1 MDTINSSLKKTPVA
15 IIGLS
20 AMFADA
26 SNVKEYWN
34 NIINQKDSI
43 VDVPESRWK
52 IEDYYD
58 ADPTIADKTYC
69 KKGGFIPDIDFNPME
84 FGLPPNIL
92 EVTDVSQLLSLI
104 GARDAFEDA
113 GYGRES
119 GKFTALLKEKTGVIL
134 GVGGGQ
140 KLITPLTSRLQAP
153 IWEKALKSSG
163 ISDADIPHIIEKIK
177 KAYVGWNENSF
188 PGMLGNVISGRITN
202 RFDLGGI
209 NSVVD
214 AACAAS
220 LSAIKMAVSE
230 LIEGRCDMMLTG
242 GVDTDNSPFMYM
254 SFSKTPAFSQ
264 KGSIRPFDIDSDG
277 MLIGEGIGML
287 VLKRLEDA
295 ERDGDRVYGLL
306 TGVGSSSDG
315 RYKSVYAPR
324 PHGQALAMQR
334 AYDEAGYDASTVK
347 LIEGHGTATG
357 AGDAAE
363 FESMSMVFGKS
374 DTTKNHIAIGS
385 VKSQI
390 GHTKSAA
397 GAAGMIKA
405 ALALYHK
412 VLPGTIN
419 VTKPHEKFEIENSP
433 FYVNAETRPWFK
445 NGVPRRAGISAFGFG
460 GVNVHFAM
468 EEYENKTSFTDRVHQ
483 TFHSIYLKATNA
495 NDLLTHL
502 KNTVVGLNSKETTT
516 AYYNLK
522 ESSKQGT
529 AKQSEARLGFVAES
543 LEDCISKLEIA
554 VKQLENNKEAWS
566 HPKEIFFRPNGISS
580 SIKVASL
587 FSGQG
592 SQYANMAKEATSSFE
607 TLQQTIAAFDAK
619 KGYDLATKI
628 YPKPVFTAE
637 DKDSL
642 EKNITN
648 TEFAQPAIGA
658 ISLGYYK
665 VFKNAGLVSDMVA
678 GHSFG
683 ELTALCASGVL
694 SETDYITLAIAR
706 GEAMAGKNAN
716 GDAGM
721 MLAVKAATSEIQS
734 LIASIPGVSIANI
747 NASNQL
753 VLGGTTEGITKAKTL
768 LDTKN
773 YRSVLLP
780 VSAAFHTDCVGHAQQ
795 PFEKSIQAIEFSSP
809 VIPVYSNSTG
819 NAYPTETPKIKN
831 ILAQHILNTVDFKT
845 EIENMYAAGARVFVE
860 FGPKSILTN
869 LVKDILADKEH
880 FVVATNAKATKN
892 SDLQI
897 REAAIQLQVL
907 GCELG
912 AIDSN
917 ARQVAAPSVQPKMA
931 VKIAGNNYVS
941 PATQKVYN
949 DALNNGFKVSN
960 TTEIIKTVE
969 VIKEVI
975 KEVPVSINKISTDQ
989 VTEEDMK
996 STIIKSAI
1004 DGIKENQSKTLDM
1017 FQAILTEQNKQTAQL
1032 LALLSDNFGGEQ
1044 NSENAAI
1051 DVKIPTA
1058 ASPAA
1063 PSVVPAA
1070 QTNETTKP
1078 IAPPVV
1084 EQDVPAEGNSE
1095 MLDLMLGVVADK
1107 TGYPAEMLELSM
1119 DMEAD
1124 LGIDSIK
1131 RVEIFGAITEQS
1143 DKLTDINPNDLAE
1156 LRTLQEIVDYISTKA
1171 GISATKSSAAPS
1183 VVPAAQTVVNTDPIA
1198 TPVVETAVSTEGNS
1212 EMLDLMLSVV
1222 ADKTGYPAEMLELSM
1237 DMEADLGID
1246 SIKRVEIFGAI
1257 TEQSDKLTDI
1267 NPNDLAELR
1276 TLQEIVDYISTK
1288 AGISATTSTDVP
1300 SSFQAAQTNE
1310 TTKPIATPVVE
1321 TAVSTEGNSE
1331 MLDLML
1337 SVVADKT
1344 GYPAEMLELS
1354 MDMEADLGID
1364 SIKRVEI
1371 FGAITEQSDKLT
1383 DINPNDLAELRTLQE
1398 IVDYISTKAGIS
1410 ATTNPD
1416 APSSVP
1422 AAQTNETTKP
1432 IATPVVETGVSTE
1445 GNSEMLDLM
1454 LSVVADKTG
1463 YPAEMLE
1470 LSMDMEADL
1479 GIDSIK
1485 RVEIFGAITEQ
1496 SDKLTDINPN
1506 DLAELR
1512 TLQEIV
1518 DYISTKAGISAT
1530 TSPDA
1535 PSVVPAAQTVVNT
1548 DPIATPVVEHTI
1560 STEGN
1565 SEMLD
1570 LMLTVVADKTG
1581 YPAEMLELSMDME
1594 ADLGIDSIKRVEIFG
1609 AITEQSDKLTDI
1621 NPNDLAELRTLQEIV
1636 DYISTKAGSVIK
1648 KKSISLA

>member
-1 MDTINSSLKKTPVA
+1 MDKVNSSLKKTPVA

-26 SNVKEYWN
+26 SNVDQFWN

-58 ADPTIADKTYC
+58 ADPMVADKTYC
-69 KKGGFIPDIDFNPME
+69 KKGGFIPDVDFNPME

-92 EVTDVSQLLSLI
+92 EVTDASQLLSLI
-104 GARDAFEDA
+104 AARDAFEDA

-119 GKFTALLKEKTGVIL
+119 EKFTALLKEKTGVIL

-153 IWEKALKSSG
+153 IWEAALKSSG
-163 ISDADIPHIIEKIK
+163 ISEADIPHIVEKMK
-177 KAYVGWNENSF
+177 KAYIGWNENSF

-254 SFSKTPAFSQ
+254 SFSKTPAFSR

-277 MLIGEGIGML
+277 MLIGEGVGML

-295 ERDGDRVYGLL
+295 ERDGDRIYGLL

-324 PHGQALAMQR
+324 PQGQALAMQR

-363 FESMSMVFGKS
+363 FKSMSMVFGKN
-374 DTTKNHIAIGS
+374 DATKNHIAIGS

-390 GHTKSAA
+390 GHTKAAA

-419 VTKPHEKFEIENSP
+419 VTKPHDKFGIEKSP

-445 NGVPRRAGISAFGFG
+445 NGVPRRAGLSAFGFG

-468 EEYENKTSFTDRVHQ
+468 EEYEKKTPFTDRMHQ
-483 TFHSIYLKATNA
+483 SFHSIYIKAANTTDLITSLKKTHT
-495 NDLLTHL
+495 DL
-502 KNTVVGLNSKETTT
+502 KSNEFET

-522 ESSKQGT
+522 ETSKQGT
-529 AKQSEARLGFVAES
+529 AKENEARVGFVAET
-543 LEDCISKLEIA
+543 LMDCISKIEISI
-554 VKQLENNKEAWS
+554 KQLENNKEAWS
-566 HPKEIFFRPNGISS
+566 HPVGVYFRPNGIASTT
-580 SIKVASL
+580 KVASL

-607 TLQQTIAAFDAK
+607 TIQQTIADFDAK
-619 KGYDLATKI
+619 KGYDLANKI
-628 YPKPVFTAE
+628 YPKPVFTDE
-637 DKDSL
+637 DKAIQ
-642 EKNITN
+642 EQNIKN

-658 ISLGYYK
+658 ISLGYYN
-665 VFKNAGLVSDMVA
+665 VFKNAGFVSDMVA

-683 ELTALCASGVL
+683 ELTALCAAGVL
-694 SETDYITLAIAR
+694 NQNDYMTLAIAR
-706 GEAMAGKNAN
+706 GEAMGSKNAS
-716 GDAGM
+716 GDAGT
-721 MLAVKAATSEIQS
+721 MLAVKAAASEIEP
-734 LIASIPGVSIANI
+734 LIAPIADVSIANI
-747 NASNQL
+747 NSSSQI
-753 VLGGTTEGITKAKTL
+753 VLGGTTEGIKKAKAL
-768 LDTKN
+768 LDTKKM
-773 YRSVLLP
+773 RSILLP
-780 VSAAFHTDCVGHAQQ
+780 VSAAFHTSCVGHAQK
-795 PFEKSIQAIEFSSP
+795 PFEKSIKTVQFSNP

-819 NAYPTETPKIKN
+819 NAYPTDAATIKKI
-831 ILAQHILNTVDFKT
+831 LGQHILNSVDFKS

-880 FVVATNAKATKN
+880 FVLATNAKATKN

-907 GCELG
+907 GCKID
-912 AIDSN
+912 AIDCN
-917 ARQVAAPSVQPKMA
+917 ARQEKAPLAAPKMA

-941 PATQKVYN
+941 PATQKAYKDVLN
-949 DALNNGFKVSN
+949 DGFKVSG
-960 TTEIIKTVE
+960 TTQQFTKTEEEIKEIEVVSE
-969 VIKEVI
+969 VINAIPTYTNED
-975 KEVPVSINKISTDQ
+975 NTDQ
-989 VTEEDMK
+989 ETEEDMMVDV
-996 STIIKSAI
+996 IKSAI

-1017 FQAILTEQNKQTAQL
+1017 FQSILMEQNKQTAQL
-1032 LALLSDNFGGEQ
+1032 LSLLSGNFSPDE
-1044 NSENAAI
+1044 NLLEAPEAPLTIENAVPEAPAAKT
-1051 DVKIPTA
+1051 VVTPTPAQPTA
-1058 ASPAA
+1058 PVVAPVATPAA
-1063 PSVVPAA
+1063 P
-1070 QTNETTKP
+1070 
-1078 IAPPVV
+1078 
-1084 EQDVPAEGNSE
+1084 
-1095 MLDLMLGVVADK
+1095 VA
-1107 TGYPAEMLELSM
+1107 
-1119 DMEAD
+1119 
-1124 LGIDSIK
+1124 
-1131 RVEIFGAITEQS
+1131 
-1143 DKLTDINPNDLAE
+1143 
-1156 LRTLQEIVDYISTKA
+1156 
-1171 GISATKSSAAPS
+1171 
-1183 VVPAAQTVVNTDPIA
+1183 
-1198 TPVVETAVSTEGNS
+1198 GNS

-1267 NPNDLAELR
+1267 NPNDLTELR
-1276 TLQEIVDYISTK
+1276 TLQEIVDYISSK
-1288 AGISATTSTDVP
+1288 AGISATASAPTPKVEETQKVETP
-1300 SSFQAAQTNE
+1300 VAAQE
-1310 TTKPIATPVVE
+1310 VK
-1321 TAVSTEGNSE
+1321 TAAPAAGNSE

-1383 DINPNDLAELRTLQE
+1383 DINPNDLTELRTLQE
-1398 IVDYISTKAGIS
+1398 IVDYISSKAGIS
-1410 ATTNPD
+1410 ATAS
-1416 APSSVP
+1416 APTPKVEETQKVETPVAAQEVKTATP
-1422 AAQTNETTKP
+1422 AA
-1432 IATPVVETGVSTE
+1432 

-1506 DLAELR
+1506 DLTELR

-1518 DYISTKAGISAT
+1518 DYISSKAGISAT
-1530 TSPDA
+1530 KE
-1535 PSVVPAAQTVVNT
+1535 TVVSKPEATVTETVAT
-1548 DPIATPVVEHTI
+1548 DLFSAAVDDTVTI
-1560 STEGN
+1560 SEEN

-1570 LMLTVVADKTG
+1570 LMLSVVADKTG
-1581 YPAEMLELSMDME
+1581 YPAEMLELNMDME

-1621 NPNDLAELRTLQEIV
+1621 NPNDLTELRTLQEIV
-1636 DYISTKAGSVIK
+1636 DYISSKAGISTK
-1648 KKSISLA
+1648 KKSLSLA

>member
-1 MDTINSSLKKTPVA
+1 MDTITSSLKKTPVA

-26 SNVKEYWN
+26 TNVDQFWN
-34 NIINQKDSI
+34 NIISQKDSI

-58 ADPTIADKTYC
+58 ADPMVADKTYC
-69 KKGGFIPDIDFNPME
+69 KKGGFIPDVDFNPME

-92 EVTDVSQLLSLI
+92 EVTDASQLLALI
-104 GARDAFEDA
+104 AARDAFEDA

-119 GKFTALLKEKTGVIL
+119 EKFTALLKEKTGVIL

-153 IWEKALKSSG
+153 IWEAALKSSG
-163 ISDADIPHIIEKIK
+163 ISEADIPHIVDKMK
-177 KAYVGWNENSF
+177 KAYIGWNENSF

-220 LSAIKMAVSE
+220 LSAVKMAVSE

-254 SFSKTPAFSQ
+254 SFSKTPAFSR
-264 KGSIRPFDIDSDG
+264 KGSIRPFDTDSDG
-277 MLIGEGIGML
+277 MLIGEGVGML

-295 ERDGDRVYGLL
+295 ERDGDRIYGLL

-363 FESMSMVFGKS
+363 FESMSMVFGKN
-374 DTTKNHIAIGS
+374 DATKNHIAIGS

-390 GHTKSAA
+390 GHTKAAA

-419 VTKPHEKFEIENSP
+419 VTKPHDKFGIEKSP

-445 NGVPRRAGISAFGFG
+445 NGVPRRAGLSAFGFG

-468 EEYENKTSFTDRVHQ
+468 EEYEKKTSFTDRIHQ
-483 TFHSIYLKATNA
+483 SFNSIYLKAANA
-495 NDLLTHL
+495 TDLQTSL
-502 KNTVVGLNSKETTT
+502 KNTIDALKSNEAST
-516 AYYNLK
+516 AFYNLK
-522 ESSKQGT
+522 ELSKNGT
-529 AKQSEARLGFVAES
+529 ALENEARLGFVAES

-554 VKQLENNKEAWS
+554 TKQLESNKDAWS
-566 HPKEIFFRPNGISS
+566 HPKGIFFRPTGISS
-580 SIKVASL
+580 TTKIASL

-607 TLQQTIAAFDAK
+607 TIQQTIASFDAK
-619 KGYDLATKI
+619 KEYNLASKI
-628 YPKPVFTAE
+628 YPKPVFTDE
-637 DKDSL
+637 DKATL
-642 EKNITN
+642 EKNITS
-648 TEFAQPAIGA
+648 TDIAQPAIGA
-658 ISLGYYK
+658 ISLGYYN
-665 VFKNAGLVSDMVA
+665 VFKNAGFVSDMVA

-683 ELTALCASGVL
+683 ELTALCASGAI
-694 SETDYITLAIAR
+694 SESDYMTLAIAR
-706 GEAMAGKNAN
+706 GNAMASKNAS
-716 GDAGM
+716 GDAGT
-721 MLAVKAATSEIQS
+721 MLAVKAAASEIEP
-734 LIASIPGVSIANI
+734 LIAAIAGVSIANI
-747 NASNQL
+747 NSSSQI
-753 VLGGTTEGITKAKTL
+753 VLGGTTEGITKAKTV
-768 LDTKN
+768 LDAKKF
-773 YRSVLLP
+773 RSILLP
-780 VSAAFHTDCVGHAQQ
+780 VAAAFHTDCVGHAQK
-795 PFEKSIQAIEFSSP
+795 PFEKSINAIKFSSP
-809 VIPVYSNSTG
+809 AIPVYSNSTG
-819 NAYPTETPKIKN
+819 NAYPKEANKIKE
-831 ILAQHILNTVDFKT
+831 ILGQHILNSVDFKS

-869 LVKDILADKEH
+869 LVKDILKDKEH
-880 FVVATNAKATKN
+880 FVIATNAKATKN

-907 GCELG
+907 GCKID

-917 ARQVAAPSVQPKMA
+917 ARQEKAPLAQPKMA

-941 PATQKVYN
+941 PATQKAYQDV
-949 DALNNGFKVSN
+949 LNNGFKVSGA
-960 TTEIIKTVE
+960 TEIYKTEEEIKEIE
-969 VIKEVI
+969 VISEVI
-975 KEVPVSINKISTDQ
+975 NAIPTYTNEDSKEQ
-989 VTEEDMK
+989 ETEEDMMVDV
-996 STIIKSAI
+996 IKSAI

-1017 FQAILTEQNKQTAQL
+1017 FQTILMEQNKQTAQL
-1032 LALLSDNFGGEQ
+1032 LGLLSGNFSADQ
-1044 NSENAAI
+1044 NVLE
-1051 DVKIPTA
+1051 
-1058 ASPAA
+1058 A
-1063 PSVVPAA
+1063 PSAPLSLENSAPVEETITAPITPQPSEPIAA
-1070 QTNETTKP
+1070 QEPQT
-1078 IAPPVV
+1078 IATPAPVAAPVV
-1084 EQDVPAEGNSE
+1084 ETVVPTQGNSE
-1095 MLDLMLGVVADK
+1095 MLDLMLSVVADK

-1143 DKLTDINPNDLAE
+1143 DKLTDINPNDLTE
-1156 LRTLQEIVDYISTKA
+1156 LRTLQEIVDYISSKA
-1171 GISATKSSAAPS
+1171 GISASA
-1183 VVPAAQTVVNTDPIA
+1183 PIA
-1198 TPVVETAVSTEGNS
+1198 ATQTIATPAPLAAPVVETVVSTQGNSEMLDLMLSVVADKTGYPAEMLELSMDMEADLGIDSIKRVEIFGAITEQSDKLTDINPNDLTELRTLQEIVDYISSKAGISASAPIAATQTIATPAPVAAPVVETVTSSEGNS

-1267 NPNDLAELR
+1267 NPNDLTELR
-1276 TLQEIVDYISTK
+1276 TLQEIVDYISSK
-1288 AGISATTSTDVP
+1288 AGISATTETVVSKPEATVTETVATDLFSAPVD
-1300 SSFQAAQTNE
+1300 E
-1310 TTKPIATPVVE
+1310 TIN
-1321 TAVSTEGNSE
+1321 VSEGNSE

-1383 DINPNDLAELRTLQE
+1383 DINPNDLTELRTLQE
-1398 IVDYISTKAGIS
+1398 IVDYISSKAGIS
-1410 ATTNPD
+1410 T
-1416 APSSVP
+1416 
-1422 AAQTNETTKP
+1422 
-1432 IATPVVETGVSTE
+1432 
-1445 GNSEMLDLM
+1445 
-1454 LSVVADKTG
+1454 
-1463 YPAEMLE
+1463 
-1470 LSMDMEADL
+1470 
-1479 GIDSIK
+1479 
-1485 RVEIFGAITEQ
+1485 
-1496 SDKLTDINPN
+1496 
-1506 DLAELR
+1506 
-1512 TLQEIV
+1512 
-1518 DYISTKAGISAT
+1518 
-1530 TSPDA
+1530 
-1535 PSVVPAAQTVVNT
+1535 
-1548 DPIATPVVEHTI
+1548 
-1560 STEGN
+1560 
-1565 SEMLD
+1565 
-1570 LMLTVVADKTG
+1570 
-1581 YPAEMLELSMDME
+1581 
-1594 ADLGIDSIKRVEIFG
+1594 
-1609 AITEQSDKLTDI
+1609 
-1621 NPNDLAELRTLQEIV
+1621 
-1636 DYISTKAGSVIK
+1636 K
-1648 KKSISLA
+1648 KKSLSLA

>member
-1 MDTINSSLKKTPVA
+1 MNTINSSLKKTPVA

-26 SNVKEYWN
+26 SNVEQFWN
-34 NIINQKDSI
+34 NIIDQKDSI
-43 VDVPESRWK
+43 IDVPESRWK
-52 IEDYYD
+52 IEDYYNP
-58 ADPTIADKTYC
+58 DPRMEDKTYC
-69 KKGGFIPDIDFNPME
+69 KKGGFIPDVDFNPME

-92 EVTDVSQLLSLI
+92 EVTDASQLLALI
-104 GARDAFEDA
+104 AARDAFEDA

-119 GKFTALLKEKTGVIL
+119 DKFTALLKEKTGVIL

-140 KLITPLTSRLQAP
+140 KLITPLTSRLQTP

-163 ISDADIPHIIEKIK
+163 ISDADIPHIVEKMK
-177 KAYVGWNENSF
+177 KAYIGWNENSF

-264 KGSIRPFDIDSDG
+264 KGSIRPFDTDSDG

-295 ERDGDRVYGLL
+295 ERDGDRIYGLL

-363 FESMSMVFGKS
+363 FESMSMVFGKN
-374 DTTKNHIAIGS
+374 DPTLNHIAIGS
-385 VKSQI
+385 IKSQI

-397 GAAGMIKA
+397 GAAGMIKS

-419 VTKPHEKFEIENSP
+419 VTKPHEKFGIEKSP
-433 FYVNAETRPWFK
+433 FYVNAATRPWFR
-445 NGVPRRAGISAFGFG
+445 NGVPRRAGVSAFGFG

-468 EEYENKTSFTDRVHQ
+468 EEYEKSTSFTDRMHQ
-483 TFHSIYLKATNA
+483 AFHNIYIKDTDA
-495 NDLLTHL
+495 NSLLSNL
-502 KNTVVGLNSKETTT
+502 KNTIT
-516 AYYNLK
+516 ALHSEEVNTIFYNLK
-522 ESSKQGT
+522 ETSKQGT
-529 AKQSEARLGFVAES
+529 AKQHEARVGFVAES
-543 LEDCISKLEIA
+543 LVDCISKLEIA
-554 VKQLENNKEAWS
+554 LKQLENNKEAWS
-566 HPKEIFFRPNGISS
+566 HPKGIFYRPNGISS
-580 SIKVASL
+580 TMKVASL

-592 SQYANMAKEATSSFE
+592 SQYANMANEATSSFE
-607 TLQQTIAAFDAK
+607 TIQHTIAAFDSK
-619 KGYDLATKI
+619 KGYDLANKI

-637 DKDSL
+637 DQALL

-665 VFKNAGLVSDMVA
+665 VFKNAGFVSDMNA

-694 SETDYITLAIAR
+694 GEEDYMTLAIAR
-706 GEAMAGKNAN
+706 GKAMASENAN
-716 GDAGM
+716 GDAGT
-721 MLAVKAATSEIQS
+721 MLAVKASASEIQP
-734 LIASIPGVSIANI
+734 LIATIAGVSIANI
-747 NASNQL
+747 NSSNQI
-753 VLGGTTEGITKAKTL
+753 VVAGTTEGVTTAKSL
-768 LDTKN
+768 LDTKK
-773 YRSVLLP
+773 YRSILLP
-780 VSAAFHTDCVGHAQQ
+780 VSAAFHTECVGHAQQ
-795 PFEKSIQAIEFSSP
+795 PFEKSIKEVQFSSP
-809 VIPVYSNSTG
+809 LIPVYSNSTG
-819 NAYPTETPKIKN
+819 TMYPIETSEIKN
-831 ILAQHILNTVDFKT
+831 ILAQHILNPVDFKA

-860 FGPKSILTN
+860 FGPKPILTN
-869 LVKDILADKEH
+869 LVKNILTDKEH

-912 AIDSN
+912 VIDNN
-917 ARQVAAPSVQPKMA
+917 ARQEVTPLGQPKMA

-941 PATQKVYN
+941 PATQKAYKDV
-949 DALNNGFKVSN
+949 LNNGFKVSGA
-960 TTEIIKTVE
+960 TEIIKTVE
-969 VIKEVI
+969 VIKEVV
-975 KEVPVSINKISTDQ
+975 KEVPSALSETKTDKD
-989 VTEEDMK
+989 TEEDMMVDV
-996 STIIKSAI
+996 IKSAI
-1004 DGIKENQSKTLDM
+1004 EGIKENQSKTLDM
-1017 FQAILTEQNKQTAQL
+1017 FQTILTEQNKQTAQL
-1032 LALLSDNFGGEQ
+1032 LNLLSGKVTAEQ
-1044 NSENAAI
+1044 PLL
-1051 DVKIPTA
+1051 KTPTVPVV
-1058 ASPAA
+1058 SIKTPTPAA
-1063 PSVVPAA
+1063 AVVETSVAPTPVQPSTPVATPIA
-1070 QTNETTKP
+1070 QT
-1078 IAPPVV
+1078 VV
-1084 EQDVPAEGNSE
+1084 STEPALGNSE
-1095 MLDLMLGVVADK
+1095 MLDLMLSVVADK

-1143 DKLTDINPNDLAE
+1143 DKLTDINPNDLTE
-1156 LRTLQEIVDYISTKA
+1156 LRTLQEIVDYISSKA
-1171 GISATKSSAAPS
+1171 GIATTATP
-1183 VVPAAQTVVNTDPIA
+1183 PTPTVAIPVA
-1198 TPVVETAVSTEGNS
+1198 TPVVETSTVIEGNSEMLDLMLSVVADKTGYPAEMLELSMDMEADLGIDSIKRVEIFGAITEQSNKLTDINPNDLTELRTLQEIVDYISSKAGIATTATPTASVTASPEATPVATPVAETSTLTEGNS

-1267 NPNDLAELR
+1267 NPNDLTELR
-1276 TLQEIVDYISTK
+1276 TLQEIVDYISSK
-1288 AGISATTSTDVP
+1288 AGISAT
-1300 SSFQAAQTNE
+1300 
-1310 TTKPIATPVVE
+1310 ATPKAPSAASPATTPVAAPVTAPVVAAVEVISNDLFSISVVE
-1321 TAVSTEGNSE
+1321 TVVTSEENSE

-1383 DINPNDLAELRTLQE
+1383 DINPNDLTELRTLQE
-1398 IVDYISTKAGIS
+1398 ILYYIYYKPGISTK
-1410 ATTNPD
+1410 
-1416 APSSVP
+1416 
-1422 AAQTNETTKP
+1422 K
-1432 IATPVVETGVSTE
+1432 
-1445 GNSEMLDLM
+1445 
-1454 LSVVADKTG
+1454 
-1463 YPAEMLE
+1463 
-1470 LSMDMEADL
+1470 
-1479 GIDSIK
+1479 K
-1485 RVEIFGAITEQ
+1485 R
-1496 SDKLTDINPN
+1496 L
-1506 DLAELR
+1506 
-1512 TLQEIV
+1512 
-1518 DYISTKAGISAT
+1518 
-1530 TSPDA
+1530 
-1535 PSVVPAAQTVVNT
+1535 
-1548 DPIATPVVEHTI
+1548 
-1560 STEGN
+1560 
-1565 SEMLD
+1565 
-1570 LMLTVVADKTG
+1570 
-1581 YPAEMLELSMDME
+1581 
-1594 ADLGIDSIKRVEIFG
+1594 
-1609 AITEQSDKLTDI
+1609 
-1621 NPNDLAELRTLQEIV
+1621 
-1636 DYISTKAGSVIK
+1636 
-1648 KKSISLA
+1648 SLA